1 MFRLLFSTRHLQ
13 IIAVG
18 ALGILVLSACSGGP
32 ISLPTLSS
40 GAATG
45 NAPAVAQVPT
55 STPIPTAPAVAR
67 PTYLVQRGDVQDIL
81 DVTGRWQ
88 PRDQLTLSFPI
99 AGQVRNVNIQRG
111 QTVKAGA
118 ILADLQITNLENQL
132 ASAQVNLN
140 TAIQTL
146 NQTSSVLQNVQ
157 NAQITLANAQI
168 RLNQTVDNSPWTQ
181 VANAA
186 NSVKSAQ
193 AALDDAQRALDDALS
208 HPELPA
214 SNVDQARTGLR
225 NAQSNLLQAQNNYY
239 SAAQSFNSHKYD
251 VQTAQNSVVQ
261 GQLGLQNAQTNTSVD
276 PQKLAAVQNDQLTV
290 DNIQQQIDQ
299 STIKSPIDAEVLD
312 VTIKP
317 GDSVKAFDIVITI
330 GKPEPLEVVA
340 NVAFA
345 DASQL
350 SPGLTVGIAQPLNH
364 PEQAVQCIVRRVPLS
379 AKDADQTTRV
389 AATLNLPSETLVEV
403 KLPKSISHNVLWLPP
418 VAIRTF
424 QNRTFVVVDTSDGP
438 RSVDVT
444 LGLQTTDRVEI
455 KEGLK
460 EGDIVEGP

>member
-1 MFRLLFSTRHLQ
+1 MLGQQFSIFIRRISL
-13 IIAVG
+13 IAV
-18 ALGILVLSACSGGP
+18 GILVLSACSGSG
-32 ISLPTLSS
+32 ISLPTLAS
-40 GAATG
+40 GAVTG
-45 NAPAVAQVPT
+45 AAPAVAQVPT

-99 AGQVRNVNIQRG
+99 AGQVRNVNVTRG
-111 QTVKAGA
+111 QTIKAGS
-118 ILADLQITNLENQL
+118 IMADLQITNLENQL
-132 ASAQVNLN
+132 ATAQINLN

-168 RLNQTVDNSPWTQ
+168 RLNQSIDNSPWTQ
-181 VANAA
+181 LASAEN
-186 NSVKSAQ
+186 NLKSAQ
-193 AALDDAQRALDDALS
+193 AAVDEAQRSLDNALS
-208 HPELPA
+208 HPEQP
-214 SNVDQARTGLR
+214 SSTVDQARTSLR
-225 NAQSNLLQAQNNYY
+225 NAQSSLTNAQISYY
-239 SAAQSFNSHKYD
+239 SAAQTFNSHKYD
-251 VQTAQNSVVQ
+251 VQTNQNSVVS
-261 GQLGLQNAQTNTSVD
+261 GQIGLQNAQTNTSVD

-290 DNIQQQIDQ
+290 ANLQQQIDQ
-299 STIKSPIDAEVLD
+299 STIHSPIDAEVLD
-312 VTIKP
+312 ITIKP
-317 GDSVKAFDIVITI
+317 GDSAKAFDVVITI
-330 GKPEPLEVVA
+330 GKPTPLEVVA
-340 NVAFA
+340 NIAFA

-350 SPGLTVGIAQPLNH
+350 SPGTTIGIALPLNH
-364 PEQAVQCIVRRVPLS
+364 PELAVQCVVRRVPLS
-379 AKDADQTTRV
+379 AKDADQTSRI

-444 LGLQTTDRVEI
+444 LGLQTTDRDEI
-455 KEGLK
+455 KQGLK